1 MSHCHGSK
9 IFWWQQ
15 TKTSHCKKWIRTAS
29 NFIDLISF
37 HLVCQILG
45 KFSGLNQK
53 GPYVSLEKEKQNFC
67 VVLTYSIRWARE
79 IAVVQQWL
87 RNYILKNVITCK
99 DFFFANLNLM
109 FFFLFPA
116 MLQKLPIAAIQKF
129 CYHGDMTSHFS
140 FLLWVALI
148 EYSEFTGYVTHGIWT
163 KHNFHCKK
171 ILTLFLSSGYFR
183 CYYYCYCLKSMI
195 ILN

>member
-9 IFWWQQ
+9 MFWWQQ

-67 VVLTYSIRWARE
+67 FVLTYSIRWARE

-87 RNYILKNVITCK
+87 RNYILKNMIMCK

-109 FFFLFPA
+109 FFFLFAA

-129 CYHGDMTSHFS
+129 CYHGDMNVT
-140 FLLWVALI
+140 LLLSIMSSINWVQWI
-148 EYSEFTGYVTHGIWT
+148 YRICHTWYMNTT
-163 KHNFHCKK
+163 
-171 ILTLFLSSGYFR
+171 
-183 CYYYCYCLKSMI
+183 
-195 ILN
+195 

>member
-1 MSHCHGSK
+1 MDDNKLKHHL
-9 IFWWQQ
+9 
-15 TKTSHCKKWIRTAS
+15 HCKKWIRTAS
-29 NFIDLISF
+29 DFIDLISF
-37 HLVCQILG
+37 NLICQMLA

-67 VVLTYSIRWARE
+67 VVLTYSIRWACE
-79 IAVVQQWL
+79 IRKFHVAVVQQWL
-87 RNYILKNVITCK
+87 KNILKNVMHVQRCS
-99 DFFFANLNLM
+99 FANLNL
-109 FFFLFPA
+109 LFYFCSPLL
-116 MLQKLPIAAIQKF
+116 LQKLLIVAIQKF
-129 CYHGDMTSHFS
+129 CYHSNMMSHFS

-163 KHNFHCKK
+163 QHNFHCKK

-183 CYYYCYCLKSMI
+183 CYSYCYCLKSMI

>member
-37 HLVCQILG
+37 HLICQILG

-109 FFFLFPA
+109 FFFLFAVNVAKTPYCCHPEI
-116 MLQKLPIAAIQKF
+116 LLPWW
-129 CYHGDMTSHFS
+129 HDVT
-140 FLLWVALI
+140 LLLSIMSSINWVQWI
-148 EYSEFTGYVTHGIWT
+148 YRICHTWYMNTT
-163 KHNFHCKK
+163 
-171 ILTLFLSSGYFR
+171 
-183 CYYYCYCLKSMI
+183 
-195 ILN
+195 